1 MSTSF
6 LQVIP
11 DEELFKEASK
21 GSGGAV
27 GVPKNPKW
35 MVYNRKIYL

>member
-27 GVPKNPKW
+27 GGTQKSK
-35 MVYNRKIYL
+35 MDGL